1 MHPKLT
7 DDIPVGKVHKIYH
20 IVCSEMK
27 GRWGRGGGG
36 KQALHSNNKF
46 FKHNYIFKIKGE

>member
-7 DDIPVGKVHKIYH
+7 DDIPVGEVHKIYD

-27 GRWGRGGGG
+27 GRWGGGGLASSS
-36 KQALHSNNKF
+36 QQQQIL
-46 FKHNYIFKIKGE
+46 

>member
-7 DDIPVGKVHKIYH
+7 DDIPVGKVHKIYD

-27 GRWGRGGGG
+27 GRWGGGGVASSS
-36 KQALHSNNKF
+36 QQQQIL
-46 FKHNYIFKIKGE
+46 

>member
-7 DDIPVGKVHKIYH
+7 DDIPVGEVHKIYD

-27 GRWGRGGGG
+27 GRWGGGLASSS
-36 KQALHSNNKF
+36 QQQQIL
-46 FKHNYIFKIKGE
+46 

>member
-7 DDIPVGKVHKIYH
+7 DDIPVGEVHKIYD

-27 GRWGRGGGG
+27 GRWGGGGFS
-36 KQALHSNNKF
+36 KLFTATTNSLNTITFLK
-46 FKHNYIFKIKGE
+46 

>member
-7 DDIPVGKVHKIYH
+7 DDIPVGKVHKIYD

-27 GRWGRGGGG
+27 GRWGGEGGQ
-36 KQALHSNNKF
+36 QALHSNNKL

>member
-7 DDIPVGKVHKIYH
+7 DDIPVGEVHKIYD

-27 GRWGRGGGG
+27 GRWGGGGG
-36 KQALHSNNKF
+36 GLASSSQQQQ
-46 FKHNYIFKIKGE
+46 II